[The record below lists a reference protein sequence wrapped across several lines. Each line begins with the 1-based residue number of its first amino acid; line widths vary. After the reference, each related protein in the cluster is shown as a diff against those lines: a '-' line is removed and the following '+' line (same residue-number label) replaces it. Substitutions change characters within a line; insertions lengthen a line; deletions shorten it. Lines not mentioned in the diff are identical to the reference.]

1 MLPINVKESPGKGKG
16 VFAQKNFKIGEVIET
31 CPVIVLPPEEVEILD
46 HTQLFNYNFVWGA
59 DSKEAA
65 IALGYGSLYNH
76 SYSPNAKY
84 QKDFDNNLI
93 NYICIRDIKKSEEI
107 TINYN
112 SDPKDKTPI
121 AFRNKRFLELN
132 NIELYCEALGDI

>member
-1 MLPINVKESPGKGKG
+1 MLSISVKESPGKNKG
-16 VFAQKNFKIGEVIET
+16 VFAQKKFEIDEVIET

-46 HTQLFNYNFVWGA
+46 STQLYNYNFTWGA

-76 SYSPNAKY
+76 SYTPNAKY
-84 QKDFDNNLI
+84 QKDYNNKLI
-93 NYICIRDIKKSEEI
+93 NYICIREIQPDEEI

-112 SDPKDKTPI
+112 LDPEDKAPI
-121 AFRNKRFLELN
+121 MFKSRKLLELN
-132 NIELYCEALGDI
+132 NIARRIL